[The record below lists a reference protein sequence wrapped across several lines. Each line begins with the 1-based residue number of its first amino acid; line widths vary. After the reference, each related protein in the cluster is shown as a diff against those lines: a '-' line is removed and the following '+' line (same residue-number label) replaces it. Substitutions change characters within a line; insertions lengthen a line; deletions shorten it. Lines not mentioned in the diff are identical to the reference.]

1 MTPETAAEAIETICS
16 LAKEV
21 ETESYPC
28 PKWVTDL
35 SHSYHEGRPYY
46 VLLFAMAQELA
57 PARIL
62 EIGTDKAVGT
72 LALAHNPVNEVFT
85 VDCDPACQVHVDSL
99 PSTNVTFI
107 LGDSLKVADG
117 IAAAHAPF
125 DLLLIDAEHNC
136 EAMYCEYHRYRNMV
150 RPGGIIL
157 FDDISLNPSMA
168 NAWDLVL
175 DPKVSLPKMHSS
187 GFGAA
192 VKDELVRPP
201 SWEEL
206 KARVIR

>member
-1 MTPETAAEAIETICS
+1 MNPETSAEAFETI
-16 LAKEV
+16 LELVGMV
-21 ETESYPC
+21 EEGRIVC
-28 PKWVTDL
+28 PPWVKQL
-35 SHSYHEGRPYY
+35 VGSYHEGRPYY
-46 VLLFAMAQELA
+46 MLMYAMAQDLA
-57 PARIL
+57 PARII
-62 EIGTDKAVGT
+62 EIGTDKAAGT
-72 LALAHNPVNEVFT
+72 MVLAHNPVNEVIT
-85 VDCDPACQVHVDSL
+85 VDIDPACQGHVDSL

-107 LGDSLKVADG
+107 LGDSLKVADR
-117 IAAAHAPF
+117 IAAEFAPF

-136 EAMYCEYHRYRNMV
+136 ESMYQEYHRYRSMV

-157 FDDISLNPSMA
+157 FDDISLSASMS

-192 VKDELVRPP
+192 IKDDSVVVP

-206 KARVIR
+206 KARVVR